1 MKIKI
6 QDEGFDTILV
16 PDDWRSAAAL
26 TGLKMYFDFCG
37 LYEPEQTPFYKVIKF
52 QRKEM
57 AQELSFLPEEKKAE
71 LQEACV
77 GYEAILYKQ
86 DSITQERYVNFLEDY
101 YKDDLQYTRASAL
114 LSQDEW
120 SEEQI
125 KLINDLLTGSG
136 SNTTLKKVFGK
147 RKFDGSN
154 SQELLSLL
162 EENRM
167 DILRETF
174 RNKKN
179 MYANYANTNLLLSEN
194 NPHCRLLGYN
204 MDEGRK
210 SKAAAYQFNINTFV
224 GNDMLEYD
232 FIPFAFTNT
241 YESFFFNNNYSV
253 NELAATT
260 SHVKECLEKPEN
272 SSGNQW
278 SDFLKLLVESKD
290 FLKCDIEVICKSRDN
305 EYFKTLYVR
314 QSSLEALSR
323 IKNLD
328 WFHLRVQMGP
338 DYWLNVQQEVLDCC
352 LNEQDMDYLVEI
364 LLKHNTEAKEANYT
378 SSVTKRLIELNPH
391 LKKGVKNMDKDIAE
405 KMESARIS
413 AYKTV
418 QYLVANNGKNKITS
432 YRQKLTSALV
442 AHDYDRVKEIL
453 LQLSNYTGEYYSFVF
468 PLYEDFEAN
477 KDIAFAFANELIE
490 KKVREKQA

>member
-6 QDEGFDTILV
+6 QDETFDTILV

-26 TGLKMYFDFCG
+26 TGLKLYFDFCG
-37 LYEPEQTPFYKVIKF
+37 LHEPEHTSFYKVIRF

-57 AQELSFLPEEKKAE
+57 PQELSALSEQEKAE
-71 LQEACV
+71 LQDACV

-86 DSITQERYVNFLEDY
+86 DSITEERYINFLQDY
-101 YKDDLQYTRASAL
+101 YKDDLQYTRANAL
-114 LSQDEW
+114 LCQDEW

-125 KLINDLLTGSG
+125 KLVNDLLTGSN

-154 SQELLSLL
+154 SKELLTLL
-162 EENRM
+162 EENRV

-179 MYANYANTNLLLSEN
+179 MYTNYANSNLLFSEK

-253 NELAATT
+253 NELSATT
-260 SHVKECLEKPEN
+260 VHVKERLEHPEN

-278 SDFLKLLVESKD
+278 SDFLKLLAESKD
-290 FLKCDIEVICKSRDN
+290 FLKCDIEVICKSRDS

-314 QSSLEALSR
+314 QSSLEALNK
-323 IKNLD
+323 IQNLD
-328 WFHLRVQMGP
+328 ALNLRVQMGP

-352 LNEQDMDYLVEI
+352 LNEQDMDYLIEI
-364 LLKHNTEAKEANYT
+364 LLKQNAAAKEANYT
-378 SSVTKRLIELNPH
+378 TSVTKRLIELNPH
-391 LKKGVKNMDKDIAE
+391 LKKGVRNMDKNLAE

-418 QYLVANNGKNKITS
+418 QYLKENNGRNKITS

-490 KKVREKQA
+490 KKVKEKQD

>member
-1 MKIKI
+1 MKMKI
-6 QDEGFDTILV
+6 QGEPFDTMLV

-26 TGLKMYFDFCG
+26 TGLKLYFDFCG
-37 LYEPEQTPFYKVIKF
+37 LHEPDHTPFYKVVRF
-52 QRKEM
+52 QRKEI
-57 AQELSFLPEEKKAE
+57 PEEFMYLSEEEKHT
-71 LQEACV
+71 LQDACV
-77 GYEAILYKQ
+77 GYEAMLYQQ
-86 DSITQERYVNFLEDY
+86 DSITQERYVSFIEDY
-101 YKDDLQYTRASAL
+101 YKDDLQYTRVSAL
-114 LSQDEW
+114 LQQEEW
-120 SEEQI
+120 SEEQV
-125 KLINDLLTGSG
+125 KLVNDLLTGSG

-147 RKFDGSN
+147 RKFDGKN
-154 SQELLSLL
+154 SQELLELL
-162 EENRM
+162 KENRM

-179 MYANYANTNLLLSEN
+179 MYANYANANLLFTEE

-210 SKAAAYQFNINTFV
+210 SKAAAYQFNTNTFV

-253 NELAATT
+253 NELSSTAE
-260 SHVKECLEKPEN
+260 HVKECLEHPEN

-278 SDFLKLLVESKD
+278 SDFLKLLIEAKD
-290 FLKCDIEVICKSRDN
+290 FLKSDVEVICKSRDN
-305 EYFKTLYVR
+305 EYFKSLYVR
-314 QSSLEALSR
+314 LASLEALKK
-323 IKNLD
+323 IQNIDLL
-328 WFHLRVQMGP
+328 HLQVSITKE
-338 DYWLNVQQEVLDCC
+338 YWLNVQQEVLDCC
-352 LNEQDMDYLVEI
+352 LNEQDLDYLIEI
-364 LLKHNTEAKEANYT
+364 LLKKNAGAKEANYML
-378 SSVTKRLIELNPH
+378 SVTNRLIELNPH
-391 LKKGVKNMDKDIAE
+391 LKKGVKSMDKNIAD

-418 QYLVANNGKNKITS
+418 KYLVANNGRNKISS

-453 LQLSNYTGEYYSFVF
+453 LQLSNYTGEYYSFVY

-490 KKVREKQA
+490 KKARDNQA